1 MESSLFQLQRSIAR
15 AKDGKMEIVAIIL
28 LVTFQVYALVC
39 ITKKMKVLE
48 ARVDYLEEHPNK
60 LRKIPVALEQVPW
73 TAVVLEDGTEIC
85 TYEKI
90 VQLNSD
96 AMTEYNKMIHLLG
109 SIHATI
115 YRKGTWLNTP
125 RKNAASFRVS
135 WYKDLNF
142 VPKSASEELERV
154 NEPLNTEL

>member
-1 MESSLFQLQRSIAR
+1 
-15 AKDGKMEIVAIIL
+15 MEIVAIVL

-48 ARVDYLEEHPNK
+48 AKVDYLEEYPNK
-60 LRKIPVALEQVPW
+60 LRKIPAELERVPW
-73 TAVVLEDGTEIC
+73 TAVTLEDGTEIC
-85 TYEKI
+85 TYEKFL
-90 VQLNSD
+90 QMNYD

-125 RKNAASFRVS
+125 KKNAASFRVS
-135 WYKDLNF
+135 WYKDLNS
-142 VPKSASEELERV
+142 VPKSASKELEMV

>member
-1 MESSLFQLQRSIAR
+1 
-15 AKDGKMEIVAIIL
+15 MEIVAIVL
-28 LVTFQVYALVC
+28 LVAFQVYALVC
-39 ITKKMKVLE
+39 TTKKMKELE
-48 ARVDYLEEHPNK
+48 AKVDYLEEHPNK
-60 LRKIPVALEQVPW
+60 LWKIPAALEQVPW

-85 TYEKI
+85 TYEKL

-96 AMTEYNKMIHLLG
+96 AMAEYNEMIQLLG

-125 RKNAASFRVS
+125 VKNAASFRVS
-135 WYKDLNF
+135 WYKDLNS

-154 NEPLNTEL
+154 NEPLNTDL